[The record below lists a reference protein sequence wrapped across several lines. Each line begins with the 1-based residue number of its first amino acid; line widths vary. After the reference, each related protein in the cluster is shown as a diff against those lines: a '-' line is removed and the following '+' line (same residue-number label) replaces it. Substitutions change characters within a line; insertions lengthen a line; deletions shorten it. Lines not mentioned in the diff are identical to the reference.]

1 MSDGCVGS
9 ASAIHGLACSGLI
22 SSATVTTLTPSD
34 SISSCSACHPG
45 RAVRQP
51 HQLAQATMMM
61 RRPRSE
67 LKSKVRPIASMSEE
81 GKNAFALASA
91 RPVAVATP
99 SAHMLC
105 GASCTSGMPNFF
117 AATVTSTTPLLSAPG
132 AGTQSSPRHKP
143 SGLASQ
149 PVAARNSG
157 TLSWVPEIIIN
168 TYSRGKLTSLCRSKP
183 PIVGNNEGE

>member
-1 MSDGCVGS
+1 MSDGCVGLAIS
-9 ASAIHGLACSGLI
+9 IHGVACAGLM

-67 LKSKVRPIASMSEE
+67 EKSNARPIASMSDE

-99 SAHMLC
+99 SAHTLC
-105 GASCTSGMPNFF
+105 EASCTSGIPSFS
-117 AATVTSTTPLLSAPG
+117 AATATLTTPLASAPG

-143 SGLASQ
+143 SGFASQ

-157 TLSWVPEIIIN
+157 TLSVVPEIIIN
-168 TYSRGKLTSLCRSKP
+168 T
-183 PIVGNNEGE
+183 